1 MAQSLNTSVDLTIKA
16 SCFQGFTS
24 TGQVMIGDKAF
35 EFYNEKNVEKHIQ
48 IPWSE
53 VDRVEASVWFNKS
66 ISRFVIF
73 LKDDSY
79 YSFSTRDN
87 KKTLRAI
94 NQYIPSDKLLRSLN
108 FWDIFKRGLMV
119 IPNKVLHKSVE

>member
-16 SCFQGFTS
+16 SSFQGLTS
-24 TGQVMIGDKAF
+24 TGQVMIGNKAF
-35 EFYNEKNVEKHIQ
+35 EFYNERNVEKYIQ
-48 IPWSE
+48 IPWE
-53 VDRVEASVWFNKS
+53 EIDRVEASVWFNKS

-73 LKDDSY
+73 LKNDTY

-87 KKTLRAI
+87 KKTLRTM
-94 NQYIPSDKLLRSLN
+94 NQYIPSNKLLRSLN
-108 FWDIFKRGLMV
+108 FWDVFKRGLMV